1 MERMKTRSRAE
12 TRVVVGL
19 LPDKKV
25 KRPVAGTVAA
35 PFNPQRFL
43 TKVGRGKTTLSASK
57 KQVIF
62 SQGDAS
68 DAVYYI
74 ETGMVKL
81 TVLSEHGKE
90 AVVAVLESGSFFGEG
105 CLVGQRAS
113 MATATAL
120 AASKIVRI
128 DKTAMIRVLHEES
141 SFSELFMTY
150 LLSRNASIQADLV
163 DHLFNSSEKRLAR
176 ILLLLAHYGKESKPV
191 PVIPKISQEIL
202 ANMVGTTRSRVSLFM
217 NKFRKLGFIR
227 YNGRIEVHSSLLNIV
242 LHD

>member
-1 MERMKTRSRAE
+1 MKTRSRAE

-25 KRPVAGTVAA
+25 KDPVAGTIAA
-35 PFNPQRFL
+35 PFNPRTFL
-43 TKVGRGKTTLSASK
+43 AKVGRGKTMLSASK

-74 ETGMVKL
+74 EKGMVKL
-81 TVLSEHGKE
+81 TVLSAQGKE
-90 AVVAVLESGSFFGEG
+90 AVVAVLEPGSFFGEG
-105 CLVGQRAS
+105 CLVGQRACMS
-113 MATATAL
+113 TATAL

-128 DKTAMIRVLHEES
+128 DKTAMMRVIHEES
-141 SFSELFMTY
+141 SFSELFMTC

-176 ILLLLAHYGKESKPV
+176 ILLLLAHYGKEGQPV
-191 PVIPKISQEIL
+191 PVIPKISQEML
-202 ANMVGTTRSRVSLFM
+202 ANMVGTTRSRVSFFM
-217 NKFRKLGFIR
+217 NKFRKLGLIQ
-227 YNGRIEVHSSLLNIV
+227 YNGRIVVHSSLLNIV
-242 LHD
+242 LHE